1 MLNLEF
7 LSITDNPNY
16 LPAIFS
22 LCVMGM
28 LQDDETLTAAA
39 LQELAKVSISI
50 ACKFYFFF
58 CAYDTKNPLDDTD
71 KEQHI
76 SWLFYKFHQLQVR
89 RVTIRF

>member
-1 MLNLEF
+1 MLILEW
-7 LSITDNPNY
+7 LNSITDNPNY

-50 ACKFYFFF
+50 ACKFRLELY
-58 CAYDTKNPLDDTD
+58 L
-71 KEQHI
+71 
-76 SWLFYKFHQLQVR
+76 
-89 RVTIRF
+89 

>member
-1 MLNLEF
+1 MVLILDVIVY
-7 LSITDNPNY
+7 SITDNPNY

-50 ACKFYFFF
+50 ACK
-58 CAYDTKNPLDDTD
+58 
-71 KEQHI
+71 
-76 SWLFYKFHQLQVR
+76 
-89 RVTIRF
+89 